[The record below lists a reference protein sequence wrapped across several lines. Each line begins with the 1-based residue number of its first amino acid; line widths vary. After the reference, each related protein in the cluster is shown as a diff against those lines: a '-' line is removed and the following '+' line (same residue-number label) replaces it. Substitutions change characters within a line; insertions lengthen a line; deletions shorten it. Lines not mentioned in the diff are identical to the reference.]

1 MKIFTSRQIKEWDRY
16 TIEHEPVKSID
27 LMERA
32 ASAVADEIARRW
44 VPMRVIVFAGPG
56 NNGGDALAVARL
68 LAERSFAVSVYLFNI
83 HNNLSPDCA
92 ANKKRLVESVKV
104 EDFVEVK
111 VNFDPP
117 VLDAD
122 TLVVDGLFGAGL
134 DKPLAGGFSSLV
146 KYINQSEA
154 PVVSID
160 LPSGL
165 MPEDNSSNVRAN
177 IVRAT
182 LTLTFQQL
190 KLSML
195 FAENQPYLGEVK
207 VLDIRLSKSF
217 AESKDSRFSLVEE
230 GELRSFLRRR
240 WPFAHKGEMGH
251 ALLIAGS
258 YGMSGAAILSARAC
272 LRSGVG
278 KLSVHTPK
286 ANYTV
291 MQMAVPEAVLQM
303 DASELRFTEALD
315 TTAYSAMGV
324 GPGLGTDETTAL
336 SLISQLRRANCPV
349 VIDADAIN
357 ILAAHRA
364 WLQQLPKDCI
374 LTPHPKEMERLLG
387 AASHDS
393 CELLNRASEM
403 AARLQAY
410 ILLKGHYTALCLPSG
425 QVIFNTTG
433 NAGMAT
439 AGCGDVL
446 TGVITGLLARGYQH
460 QQACMLGMY
469 LHGLAGDLA
478 VRTKGM
484 ESLVASDIV
493 DSLPAAFR
501 YIED

>member
-303 DASELRFTEALD
+303 DASELRFTEAVD
-315 TTAYSAMGV
+315 TTAYSDWAQTRLRPSRSYPSCAEPTALWSSMPMPSTYWLPIA
-324 GPGLGTDETTAL
+324 PGCSSCPRTASSRPIPRRWSACWGRRRTTA
-336 SLISQLRRANCPV
+336 ANCSTV
-349 VIDADAIN
+349 
-357 ILAAHRA
+357 HRK
-364 WLQQLPKDCI
+364 WQ
-374 LTPHPKEMERLLG
+374 
-387 AASHDS
+387 
-393 CELLNRASEM
+393 RASWHTYCS
-403 AARLQAY
+403 RD
-410 ILLKGHYTALCLPSG
+410 
-425 QVIFNTTG
+425 TTPP
-433 NAGMAT
+433 
-439 AGCGDVL
+439 C
-446 TGVITGLLARGYQH
+446 
-460 QQACMLGMY
+460 ACPR
-469 LHGLAGDLA
+469 D
-478 VRTKGM
+478 K
-484 ESLVASDIV
+484 
-493 DSLPAAFR
+493 
-501 YIED
+501 

>member
-1 MKIFTSRQIKEWDRY
+1 M
-16 TIEHEPVKSID
+16 
-27 LMERA
+27 
-32 ASAVADEIARRW
+32 
-44 VPMRVIVFAGPG
+44 
-56 NNGGDALAVARL
+56 
-68 LAERSFAVSVYLFNI
+68 
-83 HNNLSPDCA
+83 
-92 ANKKRLVESVKV
+92 
-104 EDFVEVK
+104 
-111 VNFDPP
+111 
-117 VLDAD
+117 
-122 TLVVDGLFGAGL
+122 
-134 DKPLAGGFSSLV
+134 
-146 KYINQSEA
+146 
-154 PVVSID
+154 
-160 LPSGL
+160 
-165 MPEDNSSNVRAN
+165 
-177 IVRAT
+177 RAT

-315 TTAYSAMGV
+315 TIAYSAMGV